1 MKKRILSLVLVL
13 AITISI
19 FSIGLTTN
27 AASALWGDA
36 NGDGKVTTGDAL
48 IVLRVAA
55 GIEDNL
61 SAEARRLC
69 DVNED
74 GFITLFDARKIL
86 RSAAGLINLQPTG
99 AFSGF
104 NGGGIFETKE
114 ELVSYFN
121 KNLNRIK
128 EEKFGFT
135 KTSDVEMKKFE
146 FKEASFLGAV
156 TENTDEIIQGIFST
170 VGSQKEEDLYV
181 VQGTASTNKINVE
194 GQNYVSALSVADV
207 YGATAKYDA
216 NRQNGVITISIALPD
231 AEKSEVLDSAYGK
244 VFNSENLLGATET
257 TLNAILSGVAD
268 GTEVV
273 HYKNAVLT
281 AEFDVNTAEVL
292 KYSISYETTVY
303 IASAQTKKFFTL
315 KEVNYQT
322 VNTVD
327 YIDFTHPTQ
336 K

>member
-146 FKEASFLGAV
+146 FKEASFLGVV

-244 VFNSENLLGATET
+244 VFNSENLLDATET

-303 IASAQTKKFFTL
+303 IASAQTKKLFTL

>member
-1 MKKRILSLVLVL
+1 MKKKILSFVLVL
-13 AITISI
+13 SVLISV
-19 FSIGLTTN
+19 FSVAVTTN

-61 SAEARRLC
+61 SEEAKKLC

-74 GFITLFDARKIL
+74 GYITLFDARKIL

-104 NGGGIFETKE
+104 NGGGIFETEE
-114 ELVSYFN
+114 ELVNYFN

-128 EEKFGFT
+128 EEQFGFT

-146 FKEASFLGAV
+146 FKEASFLGVV
-156 TENTDEIIQGIFST
+156 TENTDDLISGIFSAVDSDT
-170 VGSQKEEDLYV
+170 EEDLYV
-181 VQGTASTNKINVE
+181 VQGTSSVNKINIE
-194 GQNYVSALSVADV
+194 GEAYVSALLPADV

-216 NRQNGVITISIALPD
+216 NRQNGVVTITIALPD
-231 AEKSEVLDSAYGK
+231 AEKSEVLDSAYAK
-244 VFNSENLLGATET
+244 VFNSDNLIGATES
-257 TLNAILSGVAD
+257 TLNSILTGVAD
-268 GTEVV
+268 GSEVV

-281 AEFDVNTAEVL
+281 AEFDVNTDEVI
-292 KYSISYETTVY
+292 KYSLTYDTEVY
-303 IASAQTKKFFTL
+303 IESAQKQLFTL
-315 KEVNYQT
+315 KEVSYKT
-322 VNTVD
+322 TNTVD
-327 YIDFTHPTQ
+327 YIDFTHPA

>member
-1 MKKRILSLVLVL
+1 MKKKILSLVLVL

-36 NGDGKVTTGDAL
+36 NGDGKVTTSDAL

-146 FKEASFLGAV
+146 FKEASFLGVV

-170 VGSQKEEDLYV
+170 VGSQKEEELYV
-181 VQGTASTNKINVE
+181 VQGTSSTNKINVE

-303 IASAQTKKFFTL
+303 IASAQTKKLFTL

>member
-1 MKKRILSLVLVL
+1 MKKKILALALVLSVL
-13 AITISI
+13 VSV
-19 FSIGLTTN
+19 FSIAITTN

-74 GFITLFDARKIL
+74 GYITLFDARKIL

-114 ELVSYFN
+114 DLVSYFN

-128 EEKFGFT
+128 EEKYGFT
-135 KTSDVEMKKFE
+135 KTSDVELKTFE
-146 FKEASFLGAV
+146 FKEATIGPVV
-156 TENTDEIIQGIFST
+156 TENTDKIISGIFSA
-170 VGSQKEEDLYV
+170 VNSEKEEDLYV
-181 VQGTASTNKINVE
+181 VQGTSSTNKINVE

-216 NRQNGVITISIALPD
+216 NRQNGVITISVALPD
-231 AEKSEVLDSAYGK
+231 AEKSEVLDSAYAK
-244 VFNSENLLGATET
+244 VFNSDNLLGATES
-257 TLNAILSGVAD
+257 TLNKILSNIAD
-268 GTEVV
+268 GSEVV

-281 AEFDVNTAEVL
+281 AEFDINTAEVL
-292 KYSISYETTVY
+292 KYSLTYDTEVY
-303 IASAQTKKFFTL
+303 ITSAQNGLVTL
-315 KEVNYQT
+315 KEVNYKT
-322 VNTVD
+322 TNTID

>member
-1 MKKRILSLVLVL
+1 MKKKILALALVLSVL
-13 AITISI
+13 VSV

-61 SAEARRLC
+61 SAEAKRLC

-104 NGGGIFETKE
+104 NGGGVFNSKE
-114 ELVSYFN
+114 ELVNYFN

-135 KTSDVEMKKFE
+135 RTSDVEMKQFE
-146 FKEASFLGAV
+146 FKEASVGPIV
-156 TENTDEIIQGIFST
+156 TENTDKIISAVFSAID
-170 VGSQKEEDLYV
+170 SEKEQDLYV
-181 VQGTASTNKINVE
+181 VQGTSSTNKINVE
-194 GQNYVSALSVADV
+194 GQAYVSALLTSDV

-216 NRQNGVITISIALPD
+216 NRQNGVITISVALPD
-231 AEKSEVLDSAYGK
+231 AEKCDVLDSAYAK
-244 VFNSENLLGATET
+244 VFNSDNLLGATES
-257 TLNAILSGVAD
+257 TLNKILSNVAD
-268 GTEVV
+268 GSEVV

-281 AEFDVNTAEVL
+281 AEFDVNTNEVI
-292 KYSISYETTVY
+292 KYSLTYDTEVY
-303 IASAQTKKFFTL
+303 INSAQNGLFTL
-315 KEVNYQT
+315 KEVNYKT
-322 VNTVD
+322 TNTID
-327 YIDFTHPTQ
+327 YIDFTHG
-336 K
+336 

>member
-1 MKKRILSLVLVL
+1 MKKKILALALVLSVL
-13 AITISI
+13 VSV
-19 FSIGLTTN
+19 FSIAITTN

-146 FKEASFLGAV
+146 FKEASFLGVV
-156 TENTDEIIQGIFST
+156 TENTDAIIEGIFST
-170 VGSQKEEDLYV
+170 IGSQKEEDLYV
-181 VQGTASTNKINVE
+181 VQGTSSTNKINVE

-244 VFNSENLLGATET
+244 VFNQDNLLSATET
-257 TLNAILSGVAD
+257 MINSILSGVAD

-303 IASAQTKKFFTL
+303 IESAQTKKLFTL

-327 YIDFTHPTQ
+327 YIDFTHPVA

>member
-19 FSIGLTTN
+19 FSIGFTTN

-146 FKEASFLGAV
+146 FKEASFLGVV

-257 TLNAILSGVAD
+257 TLNSILSGVAD

-303 IASAQTKKFFTL
+303 IASAQTKKLFTL

>member
-1 MKKRILSLVLVL
+1 LR
-13 AITISI
+13 
-19 FSIGLTTN
+19 
-27 AASALWGDA
+27 GDA

-74 GFITLFDARKIL
+74 GYITLFDARKIL

-135 KTSDVEMKKFE
+135 KTSDVELKTFE
-146 FKEASFLGAV
+146 FKEATIGPVV
-156 TENTDEIIQGIFST
+156 TENTDKIISGIFSA
-170 VGSQKEEDLYV
+170 VNSEKEEDLYV

-194 GQNYVSALSVADV
+194 GQNYVSALLPSDV

-244 VFNSENLLGATET
+244 VFNSDNLLGATET
-257 TLNAILSGVAD
+257 TLTSILSGVSD
-268 GTEVV
+268 GSEVV
-273 HYKNAVLT
+273 HYKNAVLV
-281 AEFDVNTAEVL
+281 AEFEAGTGYPVS
-292 KYSISYETTVY
+292 YSTSYETNVFVAD
-303 IASAQTKKFFTL
+303 ASKSLYTFENL
-315 KEVNYQT
+315 NYKT
-322 VNTVD
+322 ENKVD
-327 YIDFTHPTQ
+327 YIDFIYD
-336 K
+336 

>member
-1 MKKRILSLVLVL
+1 MAGYIAKNNNVEIFEKLGSFTGKLFQFTDDLLDVVGSFESMGK
-13 AITISI
+13 TIGKDAESGK
-19 FSIGLTTN
+19 FS
-27 AASALWGDA
+27 AVS
-36 NGDGKVTTGDAL
+36 VY
-48 IVLRVAA
+48 
-55 GIEDNL
+55 GIEGCKTHIESYYLEIIKIIKKFDNNSFFYDFYSSL
-61 SAEARRLC
+61 
-69 DVNED
+69 
-74 GFITLFDARKIL
+74 K
-86 RSAAGLINLQPTG
+86 
-99 AFSGF
+99 
-104 NGGGIFETKE
+104 
-114 ELVSYFN
+114 
-121 KNLNRIK
+121 NRIK

-146 FKEASFLGAV
+146 FKEASFLGVV

-257 TLNAILSGVAD
+257 TLNTILSGVAD

-303 IASAQTKKFFTL
+303 IASAQTKKLFTL

>member
-1 MKKRILSLVLVL
+1 MKKKILALALVL
-13 AITISI
+13 AITVSV

-61 SAEARRLC
+61 SAEAKKLC

-74 GFITLFDARKIL
+74 GYITLFDARKIL
-86 RSAAGLINLQPTG
+86 RGAAGLINLQPTG

-128 EEKFGFT
+128 EEKYGFT

-146 FKEASFLGAV
+146 FKEASFLGVV
-156 TENTDEIIQGIFST
+156 TENTDDIIEGIFST

-244 VFNSENLLGATET
+244 VFNQDNLISATET
-257 TLNAILSGVAD
+257 TLNSILSGISV
-268 GTEVV
+268 GSEVV
-273 HYKNAVLT
+273 HYKNAILT

-303 IASAQTKKFFTL
+303 IESAQTKKLFTL

-327 YIDFTHPTQ
+327 YIDFTHPVAN
-336 K
+336 

>member
-36 NGDGKVTTGDAL
+36 NGDGKVTTSDAL

-135 KTSDVEMKKFE
+135 KTTDVEMKKFE
-146 FKEASFLGAV
+146 FEKATIGPVE
-156 TENTDEIIQGIFST
+156 TENTDKIISGIFST
-170 VGSQKEEDLYV
+170 VDSEKEQDLYV
-181 VQGTASTNKINVE
+181 VQGTSSVNKINVE
-194 GQNYVSALSVADV
+194 GQAYVSALLPSDV

-216 NRQNGVITISIALPD
+216 NRQNGVVTISIAIPD
-231 AEKSEVLDSAYGK
+231 AEKCDVLDSSYAK
-244 VFNSENLLGATET
+244 VFNSENLLGATES
-257 TLNAILSGVAD
+257 TLNKILSGIAD
-268 GTEVV
+268 GSEVV
-273 HYKNAVLT
+273 HYKNAILT
-281 AEFDVNTAEVL
+281 AEFDVNTNEVI
-292 KYSISYETTVY
+292 KYSLTYDTEVY
-303 IASAQTKKFFTL
+303 IPSAQNGLVTL
-315 KEVNYQT
+315 KEVNYKT
-322 VNTVD
+322 TNTID

>member
-135 KTSDVEMKKFE
+135 KTSGVEMKKFE

-231 AEKSEVLDSAYGK
+231 AEKSEVLDSAYAK

-303 IASAQTKKFFTL
+303 IASAQTKKLFTL

>member
-1 MKKRILSLVLVL
+1 MKKKILALALVL
-13 AITISI
+13 SI
-19 FSIGLTTN
+19 VVSVFSIGLTTN

-74 GFITLFDARKIL
+74 GYITLFDARKIL

-114 ELVSYFN
+114 DLVSYFN

-135 KTSDVEMKKFE
+135 KTSGVEMKKFE
-146 FKEASFLGAV
+146 FKEATFLGVV
-156 TENTDEIIQGIFST
+156 TENTDDIIQGIFTT
-170 VGSQKEEDLYV
+170 VGQQKDEDLYV
-181 VQGTASTNKINVE
+181 VQGTSSTNKINVE
-194 GQNYVSALSVADV
+194 GQNYVSALLPSDV

-244 VFNSENLLGATET
+244 VFNQDNLLSSTET
-257 TLNAILSGVAD
+257 TLNSILSGISD
-268 GTEVV
+268 GSEVV

-292 KYSISYETTVY
+292 RYSISYETTVY
-303 IASAQTKKFFTL
+303 IESAQTKKLFTL

-327 YIDFTHPTQ
+327 YIDFTHPA